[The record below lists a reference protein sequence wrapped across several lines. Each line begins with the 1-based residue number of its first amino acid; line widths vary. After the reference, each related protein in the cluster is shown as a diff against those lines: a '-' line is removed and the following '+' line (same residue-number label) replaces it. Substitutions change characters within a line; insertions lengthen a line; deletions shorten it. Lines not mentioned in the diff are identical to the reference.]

1 MIQYIQNL
9 LPRLQQ
15 FSQRLDHIEIFVDK
29 PWVLIDEEG
38 NRHIYIFQ
46 RNQSLI
52 MSLNGRAQMGK
63 WEYIQVAKSLLI
75 DRETDKILLNSAF
88 VEKGLMIL
96 RMDGSPDRPWVLAN
110 ETEIPD
116 LDVPRYLK
124 ELMIRK
130 LHLRVLQINGKR
142 YYFGDPHNQGVK
154 SDTVFFDEDF
164 KQTEDSFNLSKD
176 QKVFKVQNGIV
187 RQSYYINE
195 METDKGYITIQ
206 SADTLLDINDRVF
219 LNDLPAPDGV
229 YKISKD
235 DVFKR
240 IIVKD
245 GEIVHLKE
253 RINFLPAICI
263 LGLFLFLLLVALINK
278 LKNG

>member
-1 MIQYIQNL
+1 
-9 LPRLQQ
+9 
-15 FSQRLDHIEIFVDK
+15 
-29 PWVLIDEEG
+29 
-38 NRHIYIFQ
+38 
-46 RNQSLI
+46 
-52 MSLNGRAQMGK
+52 
-63 WEYIQVAKSLLI
+63 
-75 DRETDKILLNSAF
+75 
-88 VEKGLMIL
+88 
-96 RMDGSPDRPWVLAN
+96 
-110 ETEIPD
+110 
-116 LDVPRYLK
+116 
-124 ELMIRK
+124 MIRK